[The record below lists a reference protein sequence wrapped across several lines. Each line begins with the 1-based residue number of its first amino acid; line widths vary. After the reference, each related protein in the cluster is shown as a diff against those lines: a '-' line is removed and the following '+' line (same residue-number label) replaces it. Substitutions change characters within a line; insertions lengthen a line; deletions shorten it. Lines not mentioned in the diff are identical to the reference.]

1 MSAKPNLLVKN
12 NLVRHLAAKIKKLQE
27 IKNISVLNSEPL
39 ISESLLTTVVSHF
52 EAALLDTVREYVYS
66 KPDEIYELK
75 LHKFDKKV
83 SDKDKTKIKEM
94 GLEEYLIESFLDEV
108 AFADNKGKFKNLEE
122 LTGINVD
129 LGNERWER
137 IRETFARRNCLIHND
152 LIANNT
158 YFFQAGQK
166 AEEIQQGKK
175 LIITAEYMSER
186 IDDIKSLLAEVKT
199 SLEIEYQD
207 RTHVAAVEELWD
219 YLFENHYPLIF
230 KDCWNTTGKSITY
243 KGPNLEVLK
252 DSISPRTICLFT
264 AWMSF
269 FGYAYN
275 GDLKFFS
282 SIFYNNATDRE
293 NYSKKLK
300 YLMDSFEKIDFQ
312 GFDVQVY
319 NKSTKEM
326 AK

>member
-1 MSAKPNLLVKN
+1 MTKNDIAWDMSSVFPSVTDPSIDKTIDKINEMVIGIIANYQGKIEKLSAKGL
-12 NLVRHLAAKIKKLQE
+12 
-27 IKNISVLNSEPL
+27 
-39 ISESLLTTVVSHF
+39 
-52 EAALLDTVREYVYS
+52 
-66 KPDEIYELK
+66 LK
-75 LHKFDKKV
+75 LLQDY
-83 SDKDKTKIKEM
+83 
-94 GLEEYLIESFLDEV
+94 EEYLIESFLDKV

-129 LGNERWER
+129 LGNERWKR

-166 AEEIQQGKK
+166 AEEIQQGEK
-175 LIITAEYMSER
+175 LTITAEYMSER
-186 IDDIKSLLAEVKT
+186 IDDIKSLLAEVKS
-199 SLEIEYQD
+199 SLEIVYQD
-207 RTHVAAVEELWD
+207 RTRVAAVTELWD
-219 YLFENHYPLIF
+219 YLFENRYPLIF
-230 KDCWNTTGKSITY
+230 EDCWNTEGKSITY
-243 KGPNLEVLK
+243 KGPNLEALK
-252 DSISPRTICLFT
+252 NSISPRTICLFT

-282 SIFYNNATDRE
+282 SIFYNNAKDRE
-293 NYSKKLK
+293 IYSKKLK

-319 NKSTKEM
+319 NKSINE
-326 AK
+326 

>member
-1 MSAKPNLLVKN
+1 MSEKPNLLVKD
-12 NLVRHLAAKIKKLQE
+12 NLVRHLTAKIKKLQE
-27 IKNISVLNSEPL
+27 IKDVNASNSNPL
-39 ISESLLTTVVSHF
+39 ISESLLTTVVSYF
-52 EAALLDTVREYVYS
+52 EAALLDTVREYVYA
-66 KPDEIYELK
+66 KPDEICELK
-75 LHKFDKKV
+75 LHQFDKIIL
-83 SDKDKTKIKEM
+83 DKDRTKIKEK
-94 GLEEYLIESFLDEV
+94 GLEEYLIESFLDKV
-108 AFADNKGKFKNLEE
+108 ASADNKEKFKNLEE

-137 IRETFARRNCLIHND
+137 IHETFARRNCLIHND

-175 LIITAEYMSER
+175 LTITAEYLSER

-199 SLEIEYQD
+199 SLEIIYQD
-207 RTHVAAVEELWD
+207 RTHVAAVTELWD

-230 KDCWNTTGKSITY
+230 EECWNTSSKFITY

-252 DSISPRTICLFT
+252 DSISPRAICLFT

-269 FGYAYN
+269 FGHAYN

-293 NYSKKLK
+293 IYSKKLK

-319 NKSTKEM
+319 NKSTNE
-326 AK
+326 